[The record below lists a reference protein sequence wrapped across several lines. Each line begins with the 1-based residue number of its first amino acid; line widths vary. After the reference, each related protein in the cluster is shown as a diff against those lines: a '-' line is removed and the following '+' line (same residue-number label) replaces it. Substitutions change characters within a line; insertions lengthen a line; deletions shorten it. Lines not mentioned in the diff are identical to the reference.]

1 MGEKKEGAVDC
12 ALENPSVFTP
22 TVDEELTMF
31 VSKIYEELTHRKNQR
46 RHCMPL
52 ISYFNVR
59 GTYTGEDI
67 QKLTTNYA
75 DLERGAKGDI
85 ECPRSN
91 KGDIKMLSI
100 QLVLSTQRT
109 YTREMAS

>member
-1 MGEKKEGAVDC
+1 M
-12 ALENPSVFTP
+12 PS
-22 TVDEELTMF
+22 
-31 VSKIYEELTHRKNQR
+31 
-46 RHCMPL
+46 

-67 QKLTTNYA
+67 QKFKTNYA

-91 KGDIKMLSI
+91 KGDIEMPSI
-100 QLVLSTQRT
+100 QLIGTFNAEDLHQKNGKPNGQRGIIKPH
-109 YTREMAS
+109 TRQTK

>member
-1 MGEKKEGAVDC
+1 M
-12 ALENPSVFTP
+12 PS
-22 TVDEELTMF
+22 
-31 VSKIYEELTHRKNQR
+31 
-46 RHCMPL
+46 

-67 QKLTTNYA
+67 QKLKTNYYA

-85 ECPRSN
+85 ECSRSN
-91 KGDIKMLSI
+91 KGDIEIPSI